1 LKRPW
6 SEGFLGDSERKLEPY
21 RNPHQV
27 AKISSLWRYGITRGK
42 EFGQFESYLRKK
54 IWLTRC
60 VGFGVRRVFGWT
72 LAVVSKDAAALDRL
86 KHSRI
91 PCQHVALSVNF

>member
-1 LKRPW
+1 MKRPS
-6 SEGFLGDSERKLEPY
+6 SEGLLGDSERELEPY

-54 IWLTRC
+54 IWLTRYA
-60 VGFGVRRVFGWT
+60 GFGVRRVFVGD
-72 LAVVSKDAAALDRL
+72 LAVVSQDAAALFLAR
-86 KHSRI
+86 HSRI
-91 PCQHVALSVNF
+91 PCQHIVLSVNF